1 MGPDPAFKE
10 EIMKVVSS
18 IVTAL
23 AVAACVY
30 STASRAESGTP
41 SRQEV
46 GAAASAEIVSNDD
59 GQVNDYARYLM
70 VVDGKRRTDAIVE
83 ARNYPASDCVKV
95 AAPRDIGSY
104 ARYLMV
110 VDGQRYEE
118 AMAEA
123 ANQDRRRVDRILVAR

>member
-1 MGPDPAFKE
+1 
-10 EIMKVVSS
+10 MKFTATL
-18 IVTAL
+18 VTAL
-23 AVAACVY
+23 AIGASVY

-46 GAAASAEIVSNDD
+46 GPAASVEVVSNDD

-70 VVDGKRRTDAIVE
+70 VVDGKRRTDAVVE
-83 ARNYPASDCVKV
+83 ARHYPISEYVKV
-95 AAPRDIGSY
+95 AARRDIDSY

-110 VDGQRYEE
+110 VDGLRYEE

-123 ANQDRRRVDRILVAR
+123 AIQDGRRLDGFLVAR